1 MSLLTENYITRGFWG
16 DEAWTALISQ
26 RSIPEMVRVTG
37 EDFHPPM
44 YYLMVHAWGSL
55 FGFSELAIRS
65 LSFIFFAATPMVTY
79 FLSGYLFKER
89 WARLLTSV
97 LVTLSPILFTY
108 AFESRAYA
116 ILTFLS
122 VTAGYLFWQ
131 SRTAKSYRWPLA
143 YLIVAA
149 ISVYVHYYAWF
160 ILASHGV
167 YALLFEWKTI
177 RKIWWAG
184 VGVLLIQLPWIP
196 VLFSQVSEV
205 NNSYWIGAMNSR
217 THLEFFMR
225 VAGGDLGIPL
235 QETASQVIA
244 LVVLI
249 SLVLRFWKKATTP
262 FYRFLLCWLVVPT
275 LIPTL
280 ISFAIPVFF
289 YRYLIFSS
297 VPLLLLTVD
306 GIRSLPKYVGSA
318 VAVLIVG
325 LYLSLT
331 WARFQQYPHT
341 MRQELA
347 EIYQTKTPGAEPI
360 YTVLPSFA
368 EVMYYAGPT
377 ERIIVTPEGLV
388 QFSGKS
394 LLDSYVRSG
403 EVTIEEPPTD
413 KPYWY
418 VEPGPKS
425 TLVQPLLGEK

>member
-26 RSIPEMVRVTG
+26 RPIPEMIRVTG

-44 YYLMVHAWGSL
+44 YYLLVHAWGSL

-65 LSFIFFAATPMVTY
+65 LSFLFFATTPVITY
-79 FLSGYLFKER
+79 LLSGYLFKER

-122 VTAGYLFWQ
+122 VAASVLFWQ
-131 SRTAKSYRWPLA
+131 SRTAKSLRWPIA
-143 YLIVAA
+143 YLLVAGF
-149 ISVYVHYYAWF
+149 SVYVHYYAWF

-177 RKIWWAG
+177 KKIWWVGIG
-184 VGVLLIQLPWIP
+184 VVLIQLPWVP

-225 VAGGDLGIPL
+225 VAGGDLGMPL
-235 QETASQVIA
+235 QIWTSRIIA
-244 LVVLI
+244 LIVAV
-249 SLVLRFWKKATTP
+249 SLAFRFGKKKTTP
-262 FYRFLLCWLVVPT
+262 FYLFLLCWLVVPT

-280 ISFAIPVFF
+280 ISLWTPVFF

-306 GIRSLPKYVGSA
+306 GIRWLPRYASIA
-318 VAVLIVG
+318 VAILVIG
-325 LYLSLT
+325 LYANLT
-331 WARFQQYPHT
+331 WARFLQYPHT

-347 EIYQTKTPGAEPI
+347 KIQETKKTEDGPL

-368 EVMYYAGPT
+368 EVMYYAQGS
-377 ERIIVTPEGLV
+377 EEVRVTPEGLV

-403 EVTIEEPPTD
+403 EVVIEEPPTD
-413 KPYWY
+413 KAYWY

-425 TLVQPLLGEK
+425 KLVEPTY